1 MDKSTFLRL
10 VNTSWRMRLFLL
22 RKLPSAWFMGIS
34 VVQCDGIGCTVS
46 LPYRWQSQNPFRS
59 IYFAAQCAAGELS
72 TGLLA
77 MTALQDRPHISM
89 LVTRIEA
96 EFLKKSA
103 AKLLFTCTAGTEV
116 DATVA
121 ETLKREDAQTL
132 RMESTGCLPDGTVA
146 ARVWITWSF
155 KRK

>member
-1 MDKSTFLRL
+1 MDKSAFLRL
-10 VNTSWRMRLFLL
+10 VNAPWRMRLFLL
-22 RKLPSAWFMGIS
+22 WKLPSAWFTGIS
-34 VVQCDGIGCTVS
+34 VVRCGDVECTVS

-77 MTALQDRPHISM
+77 MTALQGRPNISM

-103 AKLLFTCTAGTEV
+103 ATLLFTCTAGTEV
-116 DATVA
+116 EATVA
-121 ETLKREDAQTL
+121 EALKREDAQIL